1 MEDMSAV
8 IQELHKNPKGIRFS
22 YLAKACDRF
31 FGPPRQRG
39 TSHSVYQTPWPGTP
53 RVNIQK
59 NRDGTA
65 KDYQVRQVIK
75 ALEKLEREASS

>member
-1 MEDMSAV
+1 MEDIYEV
-8 IQELHKNPKGIRFS
+8 IQELHKNPSGIRFS

-31 FGPPRQRG
+31 LGPPRRQG
-39 TSHSVYQTPWPGTP
+39 TSHSVYRTPWPGNP

-59 NRDGTA
+59 KRDGTA

-75 ALEKLEREASS
+75 ALEKLE